1 MIVRRA
7 LPANE
12 QTSFVAVGSPTSAI
26 AGALDP
32 RTDPLPEF
40 YYDDVDPGDR

>member
-1 MIVRRA
+1 VAR
-7 LPANE
+7 PAGE
-12 QTSFVAVGSPTSAI
+12 QTGFVAMQTTSAI

-40 YYDDVDPGDR
+40 HYDDIDPGDR